1 MTLVTRL
8 LQSEQKAVA
17 YANAAGERLD
27 ALAAMLR
34 GSADIAFAGTDCSA
48 RRLRH
53 HLFRCVLHI
62 QRWRHGVHSTDPICL
77 LLTHVD
83 EALGPSLVGLE
94 YGSDWCRLDVRVL
107 T

>member
-1 MTLVTRL
+1 MLVSRL

-53 HLFRCVLHI
+53 HLFRCVPWL
-62 QRWRHGVHSTDPICL
+62 SC
-77 LLTHVD
+77 
-83 EALGPSLVGLE
+83 
-94 YGSDWCRLDVRVL
+94 
-107 T
+107 

>member
-1 MTLVTRL
+1 MTLVVRL

-62 QRWRHGVHSTDPICL
+62 QRLHHD
-77 LLTHVD
+77 
-83 EALGPSLVGLE
+83 
-94 YGSDWCRLDVRVL
+94 CRNCCRNCY
-107 T
+107 